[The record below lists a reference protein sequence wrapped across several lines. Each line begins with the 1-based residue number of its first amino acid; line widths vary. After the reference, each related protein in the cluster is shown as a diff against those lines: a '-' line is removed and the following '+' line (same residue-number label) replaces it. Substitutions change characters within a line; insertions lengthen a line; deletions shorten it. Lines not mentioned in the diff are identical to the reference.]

1 MILTAV
7 LLGAIVLMMIF
18 SIYIIG
24 LISSKMDL
32 IVYYMKMLQADHDRE
47 EKNSMQK
54 QFMGMMNYTAEDWRD
69 TDE

>member
-69 TDE
+69 ADE